1 MSNGN
6 HGNDRDGRDRRADQD
21 ATTRAQRSDATL
33 VRPHG
38 PAGGAD
44 AAQGAPA
51 GATDDA
57 DATRIAPLPERQST
71 AAPTSASQRSPA
83 ASAPARNRAPAA
95 LRAELGDFLSGATN
109 PLVRAANALLLLAV
123 QLRHSVAPPAD
134 IARLREQAVTQV
146 HTFEST
152 AQTFGVSSQT
162 VVAARYVLCTMI
174 DESVNNAPWGELSGW
189 AQKTLL
195 VTFHGETYGGAKFF
209 QILDRLTVDFSRHL
223 DLIELMYICLA
234 LGFGGRYLVEPGG
247 LGRLADIQDDLYRRI
262 RGLREAPA
270 DELAPHW
277 RGIEDRRNPLLRYVP
292 LWVIAVAALCILL
305 AVFLYFHTRLNTL
318 SDPVS
323 AQLAK
328 IGLEDAPPPQTVVRP
343 KTARKTLKQ
352 LLAPEEQAGQLA
364 IDEKPDGEDTLR
376 LAATALF
383 PSGGADIAPDEIAL
397 LHRITWALNQVEGRV
412 IIVGHTDDQ
421 PVRSLKF
428 KDNFELSS
436 ARAQNTL
443 QIVAQGLNDPRRL
456 EASGAGSS
464 QPVATPVDTPENRA
478 RNRRVEILYIP
489 EN

>member
-1 MSNGN
+1 MSKEK
-6 HGNDRDGRDRRADQD
+6 DDE
-21 ATTRAQRSDATL
+21 TRATRSDATL
-33 VRPHG
+33 VRPQQART
-38 PAGGAD
+38 PV
-44 AAQGAPA
+44 A
-51 GATDDA
+51 GAAASPADGAA
-57 DATRIAPLPERQST
+57 DATRIGPPPTRQTVS
-71 AAPTSASQRSPA
+71 AAHATP
-83 ASAPARNRAPAA
+83 APARAPVG
-95 LRAELGDFLSGATN
+95 LRAELGDFLSGVVN
-109 PLVRAANALLLLAV
+109 PLVRAANPLLLLAV

-146 HTFEST
+146 HSFESY
-152 AQTFGVSSQT
+152 AQTLGVSSQT

-174 DESVNNAPWGELSGW
+174 DESVNNAPWGDLSGW

-209 QILDRLTVDFSRHL
+209 QILERLAADFSRHL

-262 RGLREAPA
+262 RALREAPA
-270 DELAPHW
+270 VELAPHW

-292 LWVIAVAALCILL
+292 LWVIGLAALCILL
-305 AVFLYFHTRLNTL
+305 AAFLFFHTRLNTL

-328 IGLEDAPPPQTVVRP
+328 LGLEDAPPPQTVVRP
-343 KTARKTLKQ
+343 KVARKTLKQ
-352 LLAPEEQAGQLA
+352 LLAPEEQAGKLTV
-364 IDEKPDGEDTLR
+364 DEKPDGEDTVR
-376 LAATALF
+376 LAANALF
-383 PSGGADIAPDEIAL
+383 PSGGADIAADEIGL

-428 KDNFELSS
+428 KDNFELST

-443 QIVAQGLNDPRRL
+443 QIIAQGLNDPRRL

-464 QPVATPVDTPENRA
+464 QPIATPVDTPENRA